1 MMRDRGNFAPLPIFT
16 AIFASSQKRYIL
28 LAFFKEK
35 EEEKEKEIRSSEK
48 LGALSSL
55 NLKSMMS

>member
-16 AIFASSQKRYIL
+16 AIFASSQRRYIL
-28 LAFFKEK
+28 LSFFKEK
-35 EEEKEKEIRSSEK
+35 EEKEKEIRSSEK